1 MIQPIPP
8 ITNEEITGQFV
19 VHLIGADAGMILEI
33 DAHHGGHTAAFLKF
47 FPQAQIH
54 AFEPDPRAVRGVEVQ
69 CQRSAFANPRDRY
82 RCTKWEGGIS
92 YQQWTSA

>member
-47 FPQAQIH
+47 FPRAQIH
-54 AFEPDPRAVRGVEVQ
+54 AVMCADFQNHSGICSNQMNDKLTGDFFVGDR
-69 CQRSAFANPRDRY
+69 RDELTHCR
-82 RCTKWEGGIS
+82 
-92 YQQWTSA
+92 